1 MKKTIMAG
9 IVGCT
14 ALGLLAG
21 QKGETKVDSIVYDQ
35 GMQWRIFSSP
45 QPVKA
50 FAIQKDVLWFVTES
64 SLHSMNM
71 VKNSEAQEYKNIG
84 PVPAAEITACA
95 CDYSNNVWIGTTNGI
110 AVKTKDGFKVF
121 TKDNGLPDNTINII
135 VPLKNGK
142 IWVGTNGGA
151 CVYQAGAWTAYTVD
165 KGLCGNKVRAIAVD
179 KDNTVWMGTD
189 KGISALSGNQW
200 TTHNMKNGLSWNDT
214 KAIGCDPR
222 TNIVW
227 AAVGDKDIDSYNGK
241 EWKVFMEVAEGIRC
255 IMIDTQ
261 SRIWINTASGIAK
274 FNGEEWITE
283 QQKIGI
289 PANQVSQM
297 HRDDQGNLWFGME
310 KGVLRL
316 ANPYPY

>member
-1 MKKTIMAG
+1 MKKNIMAG
-9 IVGCT
+9 IVCC
-14 ALGLLAG
+14 AAISLFAS

-45 QPVKA
+45 QAVKA
-50 FAIQKDVLWFVTES
+50 FAVQKDVLWFATES

-71 VKNSEAQEYKNIG
+71 VRNSDAQEYKTIG
-84 PVPAAEITACA
+84 SVPATEITTCA
-95 CDYSNNVWIGTTNGI
+95 SDFSNNVWIGTTNGI
-110 AVKTKDGFKVF
+110 AIKIKDGFKFF
-121 TKDNGLPDNTINII
+121 TKENGLPDNTINAI

-151 CVYQAGAWTAYTVD
+151 CVYQAGAWTAYTAD

-179 KDNTVWMGTD
+179 KDNTVWMGTE

-200 TTHNMKNGLSWNDT
+200 TTHTMKNGLSWNDT
-214 KAIGCDPR
+214 KALACDPR
-222 TNIVW
+222 TNIIW
-227 AAVGDKDIDSYNGK
+227 AAVGDKDVNSYNGK
-241 EWKVFMEVAEGIRC
+241 EWKVFMEVADGIRC

-261 SRIWINTASGIAK
+261 SRIWLSTASGIAK

-289 PANQVSQM
+289 PANQISQM
-297 HRDDQGNLWFGME
+297 YRDDQGNLWFGME

>member
-1 MKKTIMAG
+1 
-9 IVGCT
+9 
-14 ALGLLAG
+14 
-21 QKGETKVDSIVYDQ
+21 
-35 GMQWRIFSSP
+35 MQWRIFSSP

-50 FAIQKDVLWFVTES
+50 FAVQKDVLWFATES

-71 VKNSEAQEYKNIG
+71 VRNADAQEYKNIG
-84 PVPAAEITACA
+84 SIPAAEITACA
-95 CDYSNNVWIGTTNGI
+95 CDFSNNLWVGTSNGI
-110 AVKTKDGFKVF
+110 AMKTKDGFKVF
-121 TKDNGLPDNTINII
+121 TKDNGLPDNAINTI

-151 CVYQAGAWTAYTVD
+151 CVYQAGAWTAYTTD
-165 KGLCGNKVRAIAVD
+165 KGLCGNKVRTIAVD
-179 KDNTVWMGTD
+179 RGGTVWIGTD
-189 KGISALSGNQW
+189 KGISAFSGGQW

-214 KAIGCDPR
+214 KALACDPR

-227 AAVGDKDIDSYNGK
+227 AAVGDKDVNSYDGK
-241 EWKVFMEVAEGIRC
+241 EWKVFMEVADGIRC
-255 IMIDTQ
+255 IMVDTQ
-261 SRIWINTASGIAK
+261 SRIWVSTASGFAK
-274 FNGEEWITE
+274 FNGEEWVTE

-289 PANQVSQM
+289 PANQVTQM

>member
-1 MKKTIMAG
+1 M
-9 IVGCT
+9 
-14 ALGLLAG
+14 
-21 QKGETKVDSIVYDQ
+21 
-35 GMQWRIFSSP
+35 
-45 QPVKA
+45 
-50 FAIQKDVLWFVTES
+50 
-64 SLHSMNM
+64 
-71 VKNSEAQEYKNIG
+71 
-84 PVPAAEITACA
+84 
-95 CDYSNNVWIGTTNGI
+95 
-110 AVKTKDGFKVF
+110 
-121 TKDNGLPDNTINII
+121 
-135 VPLKNGK
+135 
-142 IWVGTNGGA
+142 
-151 CVYQAGAWTAYTVD
+151 D